1 MRPKKLSFID
11 EVDSRRSSLSLSDE
25 RPKSSHRLPHL
36 GKSSQKLH
44 LEKGYPKL
52 PQLERSFSKFDL
64 KKSLEKNSFN
74 ISKSVEKLGKLFDN

>member
-1 MRPKKLSFID
+1 M
-11 EVDSRRSSLSLSDE
+11 
-25 RPKSSHRLPHL
+25 
-36 GKSSQKLH
+36 
-44 LEKGYPKL
+44 